1 MMTDIASQ
9 IRMQFVDKTIGVQV
23 LSGGNKEA
31 LAIAKTA
38 DLDFIRLE
46 SFVFGH
52 VGDEERMEIFNFFKT
67 RKHFFSEI
75 FF

>member
-52 VGDEERMEIFNFFKT
+52 VGDEERVKVSIFCNLDF
-67 RKHFFSEI
+67 
-75 FF
+75 